1 VKNFTLSFP
10 NWSGAGYLKDRW
22 IPVRERRDNDFING
36 CETERKGKMS
46 ELRGLREKI
55 DSIDDEILRLLNKR
69 AEIVIEVARIKRK
82 ENARF
87 YSPQREKEI
96 LDRLISVNKGPF
108 PNSAVKPLFREILSA
123 SLSLEEPLK
132 VAYFG
137 PVATFTHLAAMRY
150 FGSSASLIPVEG
162 IKDVFEA
169 VYSGQTEFGV
179 VPVENSNEGVV
190 SYTLDMFM
198 DYDLKI
204 SGEVMLKISHNLLSR
219 SGDRSKIK
227 KIYSHPQ
234 PTAQCRKWLERNM
247 PGIAVQEATSTARAA
262 ELASRE
268 DDAAAI
274 ASEVAAKIYDLHF
287 VERHIEDFK
296 DNYTRFFIISREPAA
311 KTGRDKTSIMFSTK
325 DRPGALFDVL
335 EPFKRAKIN
344 LTKIESR
351 PSKRKAWEY
360 IFFVDMEGHQGDKK
374 VKKAIDEV
382 SEGCLYL
389 KILGSYPAGD
399 AND

>member
-1 VKNFTLSFP
+1 
-10 NWSGAGYLKDRW
+10 
-22 IPVRERRDNDFING
+22 
-36 CETERKGKMS
+36 MS

-55 DSIDDEILRLLNKR
+55 DAIDDEILRLLNKR
-69 AEIVIEVARIKRK
+69 AEIVIEVALIKRK

-96 LDRLISVNKGPF
+96 FERLTSINKGPF
-108 PNSAVKPLFREILSA
+108 PNSAIKPLFREILSA
-123 SLSLEEPLK
+123 SLSLEQPLK

-150 FGSSASLIPVEG
+150 FGASASLIPVEG

-198 DYDLKI
+198 DYELKI

-219 SGDRSKIK
+219 SGEKSKIK

-247 PGIAVQEATSTARAA
+247 PGIPIKEATSTAKAA
-262 ELASRE
+262 EIASRE
-268 DDAAAI
+268 DDSAAI

-296 DNYTRFFIISREPAA
+296 DNYTRFFIISWEPAA

-325 DRPGALFDVL
+325 DRPGALFTVL
-335 EPFKRAKIN
+335 EPFKQAKIN

-360 IFFVDMEGHQGDKK
+360 IFFVDMEGHTEDKK
-374 VKKAIDEV
+374 VMKAIEEV

>member
-1 VKNFTLSFP
+1 
-10 NWSGAGYLKDRW
+10 
-22 IPVRERRDNDFING
+22 
-36 CETERKGKMS
+36 MS
-46 ELRGLREKI
+46 ELKNLRGDI
-55 DSIDDEILRLLNKR
+55 DAIDEEILNLLNRR
-69 AEIVIEVARIKRK
+69 ARIVIEVAGIKRK
-82 ENARF
+82 ENTRF
-87 YSPQREKEI
+87 YSPEREKEI
-96 LDRLISVNKGPF
+96 LQRLISLNKGPF
-108 PNSAVKPLFREILSA
+108 PNSAIKPLFREILSA
-123 SLSLEEPLK
+123 SLSLEQPLK

-150 FGSSASLIPVEG
+150 FGSSAVLIPAEG
-162 IKDVFEA
+162 IKDVFES
-169 VYSGQTEFGV
+169 VYSGQTEYGV

-219 SGDRSKIK
+219 SGDKTKIG

-234 PTAQCRKWLERNM
+234 PTAQCRKWLERNV
-247 PGIAVQEATSTARAA
+247 PGIPIIESTSTARAA
-262 ELASRE
+262 EMASKE

-287 VERHIEDFK
+287 VERHIEDYK
-296 DNYTRFFIISREPAA
+296 DNFTRFFVISWEPSK
-311 KTGRDKTSIMFSTK
+311 KTGKDKTSIMFSTK
-325 DRPGALFDVL
+325 DRPGALFTIL
-335 EPFKRAKIN
+335 EPFKQAKIN

-360 IFFVDMEGHQGDKK
+360 IFFVDMGGHMDDKK

-382 SEGCLYL
+382 KEGCLYL
-389 KILGSYPAGD
+389 KILGSYPAGGT
-399 AND
+399 ND